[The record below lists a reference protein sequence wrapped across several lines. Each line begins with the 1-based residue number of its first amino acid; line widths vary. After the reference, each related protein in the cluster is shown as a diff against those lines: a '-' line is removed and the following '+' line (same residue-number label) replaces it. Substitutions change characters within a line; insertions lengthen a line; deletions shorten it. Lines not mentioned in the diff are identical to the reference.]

1 MLRMSKMT
9 DYGIVLMTEL
19 ARAEGGTRTTRELAA
34 RTRVPLPSASKVLK
48 SLLQAG
54 LVVSHRGANGGYGL
68 AHPPASLSLAE
79 LVASLEG
86 PVSLTECGVHPTGT
100 GGAPCELEA
109 VCQVRGHWRLINQ
122 AIQEAL
128 GRLTLADLI
137 APVPRMPE
145 RLVGLGMPVRPA
157 APSTAAPP
165 TPPPS
170 ATGVRS

>member
-48 SLLQAG
+48 GLLQAG

-68 AHPPASLSLAE
+68 SRPAASLSLAE

-86 PVSLTECGVHPTGT
+86 PVALTECGVHTS

-109 VCQVRGHWRLINQ
+109 VCQIRGHWRLINH
-122 AIQEAL
+122 AIQDAL

-137 APVPRMPE
+137 APAPRMPE
-145 RLVGLGMPVRPA
+145 RLVGLSTPRAAPA
-157 APSTAAPP
+157 AAAN
-165 TPPPS
+165 TSIPS
-170 ATGVRS
+170 ATTGVRS

>member
-19 ARAEGGTRTTRELAA
+19 ARAEGDTRTTRELAA

-68 AHPPASLSLAE
+68 ARPAPELSLAE
-79 LVASLEG
+79 LVSALEG
-86 PVSLTECGVHPTGT
+86 PVALTECGVHTS

-109 VCQVRGHWRLINQ
+109 VCHVRGHWRLINT

-128 GRLTLADLI
+128 GRLTLADLV
-137 APVPRMPE
+137 APAPRIPE
-145 RLVGLGMPVRPA
+145 RLVGLGVPSRPA
-157 APSTAAPP
+157 APAGAP
-165 TPPPS
+165 PPPS
-170 ATGVRS
+170 VSVTGVRS

>member
-48 SLLQAG
+48 GLLQAG

-68 AHPPASLSLAE
+68 ARPPASLSLAE

-86 PVSLTECGVHPTGT
+86 PVSLTECGEHTS
-100 GGAPCELEA
+100 GGAPCELES

-145 RLVGLGMPVRPA
+145 RLVGLGVPTRSPV
-157 APSTAAPP
+157 STA
-165 TPPPS
+165 TPS
-170 ATGVRS
+170 ASSSSSGVRS

>member
-19 ARAEGGTRTTRELAA
+19 ARAEGDTRTTRELAA

-68 AHPPASLSLAE
+68 ARPAAELTLAE
-79 LVASLEG
+79 LVGALEG
-86 PVSLTECGVHPTGT
+86 PVALTECGVHTT
-100 GGAPCELEA
+100 GGAPCELES
-109 VCQVRGHWRLINQ
+109 VCHVRGHWRLINT

-128 GRLTLADLI
+128 GRLTLSDLV
-137 APVPRMPE
+137 APAPRIPE
-145 RLVGLGMPVRPA
+145 RLVGLGVPSRPA
-157 APSTAAPP
+157 PSAGAAP
-165 TPPPS
+165 TPS
-170 ATGVRS
+170 VSVTGVRS

>member
-19 ARAEGGTRTTRELAA
+19 ARAEGDTRTTRELAA
-34 RTRVPLPSASKVLK
+34 RTRVPLPSVSKVLK

-68 AHPPASLSLAE
+68 ARPPAELSLAE
-79 LVASLEG
+79 LVAALEG
-86 PVSLTECGVHPTGT
+86 PVALTECGVHTA
-100 GGAPCELEA
+100 GAPCELESI
-109 VCQVRGHWRLINQ
+109 CQVRGHWRLINN

-128 GRLTLADLI
+128 GRLTLADLV
-137 APVPRMPE
+137 APAPRVPE
-145 RLVGLGMPVRPA
+145 RLVGLGLPSRPA
-157 APSTAAPP
+157 PAAGAN
-165 TPPPS
+165 TVSNPS

>member
-9 DYGIVLMTEL
+9 DYGIVMMTEL
-19 ARAEGGTRTTRELAA
+19 ARAGGDTRTTRELAE

-48 SLLQAG
+48 GLLQAG

-68 AHPPASLSLAE
+68 SRPAVDISLAE

-86 PVSLTECGVHPTGT
+86 PVSLTECGQHTPS
-100 GGAPCELEA
+100 APCELEA

-128 GRLTLADLI
+128 GRLTLADLC
-137 APVPRMPE
+137 APAPRMPE
-145 RLVGLGMPVRPA
+145 RLVGLGVPSRPA
-157 APSTAAPP
+157 SPAAAAPAA
-165 TPPPS
+165 S
-170 ATGVRS
+170 ASVTGVRS

>member
-48 SLLQAG
+48 GLLQAG

-68 AHPPASLSLAE
+68 ARSPESLSLAE

-86 PVSLTECGVHPTGT
+86 PVSLTECGVHPT

-122 AIQEAL
+122 AIQESLA
-128 GRLTLADLI
+128 RLTLADLI
-137 APVPRMPE
+137 APAPRMPE
-145 RLVGLGMPVRPA
+145 RLVGLGMPSRPTS
-157 APSTAAPP
+157 PTATP
-165 TPPPS
+165 TTSS

>member
-48 SLLQAG
+48 GLLQAG

-68 AHPPASLSLAE
+68 SRPAASLSLAE

-86 PVSLTECGVHPTGT
+86 PVALTECGVHTSG
-100 GGAPCELEA
+100 GGAPCELES
-109 VCQVRGHWRLINQ
+109 VCQIRGHWKLINH

-137 APVPRMPE
+137 APAPRMPE
-145 RLVGLGMPVRPA
+145 RLVGLGTPARAAPA
-157 APSTAAPP
+157 AANTST
-165 TPPPS
+165 PS
-170 ATGVRS
+170 ATTGVRS

>member
-48 SLLQAG
+48 GLLQAG

-68 AHPPASLSLAE
+68 ARPAASLSLAE

-86 PVSLTECGVHPTGT
+86 PVALTECGVHPT

-122 AIQEAL
+122 AIQESLA
-128 GRLTLADLI
+128 RLTLADLI
-137 APVPRMPE
+137 APAPRVPE
-145 RLVGLGMPVRPA
+145 RLVGLGLPSRPA
-157 APSTAAPP
+157 SPNATP
-165 TPPPS
+165 TTS
-170 ATGVRS
+170 SVTGVRS

>member
-48 SLLQAG
+48 GLLQAG

-68 AHPPASLSLAE
+68 ARPAASLSLAE

-86 PVSLTECGVHPTGT
+86 PVALTECGVHPT

-122 AIQEAL
+122 AIQESLA
-128 GRLTLADLI
+128 RLTLADLI
-137 APVPRMPE
+137 APAPRVPE
-145 RLVGLGMPVRPA
+145 RLVGLGLPSRPA
-157 APSTAAPP
+157 SPTATP
-165 TPPPS
+165 TTS
-170 ATGVRS
+170 SVTGVRS

>member
-19 ARAEGGTRTTRELAA
+19 ARAEGDTRTTRELAA

-68 AHPPASLSLAE
+68 ARPAAELTLAE
-79 LVASLEG
+79 LVTALEG
-86 PVSLTECGVHPTGT
+86 PVALTECGVHTS
-100 GGAPCELEA
+100 GGAPCELES
-109 VCQVRGHWRLINQ
+109 VCHVRGHWRLINT

-128 GRLTLADLI
+128 GRLSLADLV
-137 APVPRMPE
+137 APAPRIPE
-145 RLVGLGMPVRPA
+145 RLVGLGLPSRPA
-157 APSTAAPP
+157 APAAAP
-165 TPPPS
+165 TPS